1 MIIWQ
6 KSAQIGKT
14 GRFSA
19 DAEEFTAGQ
28 PITLVTFTSANGLV
42 TINDPT
48 IDGDIVSALFTGVTA
63 GADEIEINV
72 STATR
77 VRCSK
82 VTLLV
87 QEC

>member
-1 MIIWQ
+1 MIIWP

-14 GRFSA
+14 HRFRA
-19 DAEEFTAGQ
+19 DDEEFTAGQ

-77 VRCSK
+77 DRCSK